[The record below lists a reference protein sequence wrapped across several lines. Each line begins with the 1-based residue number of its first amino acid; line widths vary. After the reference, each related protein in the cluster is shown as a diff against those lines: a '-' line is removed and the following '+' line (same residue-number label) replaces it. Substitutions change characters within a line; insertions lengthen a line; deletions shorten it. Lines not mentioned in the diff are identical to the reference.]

1 MKSKITLKKI
11 AKEFDVSISTVSKA
25 LKNSHEISED
35 LREKIQA
42 FANYYHYKPNSL
54 ALNLRSQ
61 KTKTIGIIIPE
72 IVHHFFTTVISGI
85 EHIANEK
92 GYNVMICVSNESF
105 EKELLNIEMLAN
117 SIVDGIIVSP
127 SKETL
132 KKNDF
137 KHFEALIA
145 NGMPLVM
152 FDRTIDEVKCS
163 KVIVDDE
170 GGGYLATKHLIDIGC
185 KRIAIITTE
194 DFLTVGSQRTR
205 GYLKALTEHELPI
218 RNDLI
223 ISINDQYDM
232 TEQITKLFS
241 FKEPPD
247 GIFAVNEIYAATSMK
262 IAQKLGWIV
271 PEKLAIIGFTDG
283 FISEFT
289 NPPLSTVA
297 QHGFRMGLRSF
308 ELLLEEIEHQEEPYN
323 HRFEKIS
330 TDLILR
336 KSTIKE

>member
-1 MKSKITLKKI
+1 M
-11 AKEFDVSISTVSKA
+11 
-25 LKNSHEISED
+25 
-35 LREKIQA
+35 
-42 FANYYHYKPNSL
+42 
-54 ALNLRSQ
+54 
-61 KTKTIGIIIPE
+61 
-72 IVHHFFTTVISGI
+72 
-85 EHIANEK
+85 
-92 GYNVMICVSNESF
+92 
-105 EKELLNIEMLAN
+105 
-117 SIVDGIIVSP
+117 
-127 SKETL
+127 
-132 KKNDF
+132 
-137 KHFEALIA
+137 
-145 NGMPLVM
+145 
-152 FDRTIDEVKCS
+152 
-163 KVIVDDE
+163 
-170 GGGYLATKHLIDIGC
+170 
-185 KRIAIITTE
+185 
-194 DFLTVGSQRTR
+194 GSQRTR
-205 GYLKALTEHELPI
+205 GYLKAHTEHELPI